1 VTTIVEDRI
10 YRVISDVMGVPIEDI
25 NDESNPDTITDWES
39 LSHINLVL
47 SLEVEFG
54 VSLSPEDVLE
64 MLSVGLIRTILSE
77 KVEVD

>member
-1 VTTIVEDRI
+1 MEDRI
-10 YRVISDVMGVPIEDI
+10 YRVISDVMGVPIGEI
-25 NDESNPDTITDWES
+25 NVESSPDTIAAWES

-47 SLEVEFG
+47 ALEVEFG

-77 KVEVD
+77 KVAAG

>member
-1 VTTIVEDRI
+1 
-10 YRVISDVMGVPIEDI
+10 MGVPIEDI

>member
-1 VTTIVEDRI
+1 VEDRI
-10 YRVISDVMGVPIEDI
+10 YRVISDVMGVTIGEID
-25 NDESNPDTITDWES
+25 DESSPDTIAAWES

-47 SLEVEFG
+47 ALEVEFG

-77 KVEVD
+77 KVAAG